1 MEPTI
6 STALAALIGSSPSLV
21 IAVWT
26 ILRQDA
32 RIDKLLE
39 SQKWL
44 IEQLMALHPPQE
56 EAGPDAPGAPP
67 LAL

>member
-21 IAVWT
+21 IAVWV
-26 ILRQDA
+26 ILRQDS

-44 IEQLMALHPPQE
+44 IEQLMALHPPQP
-56 EAGPDAPGAPP
+56 PDAPT
-67 LAL
+67 

>member
-1 MEPTI
+1 MDDAVAKLLEASPYLLV
-6 STALAALIGSSPSLV
+6 LAWV
-21 IAVWT
+21 

-44 IEQLMALHPPQE
+44 LEQFMALHPPQDDDKPE
-56 EAGPDAPGAPP
+56 PP
-67 LAL
+67 